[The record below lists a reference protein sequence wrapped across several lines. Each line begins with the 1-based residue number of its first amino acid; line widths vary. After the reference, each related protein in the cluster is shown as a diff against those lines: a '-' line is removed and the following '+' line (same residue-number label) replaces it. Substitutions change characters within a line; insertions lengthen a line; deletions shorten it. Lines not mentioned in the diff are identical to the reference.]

1 MSVPPTDPLRPINVV
16 VTFEFSDAQLAE
28 FRAVSPRLKVERYT
42 GTVPDKVWSEAEILY
57 TIRNFP
63 LPEQAPRLRWIQ
75 LHSAGADHAV
85 KEPIV
90 KAQDVEITTTS
101 GIHTTIMSEYC
112 LMMMTAF
119 NFQLL
124 QLLKYQAAAEWP
136 TKRGDPSLSPAV
148 TMAPYPL
155 RDQTVG
161 IVGYG
166 SIGREL
172 ARICDALGMTVL
184 AAKHDV
190 MHPEEGPA
198 YRESGTGDP
207 NGEIPRR
214 IYPFQA
220 VGSMAQECDFLV
232 VLAPLTAQTHHMI
245 NETVLASMKKT
256 AVLINAARGDLVDEA
271 ALISALA
278 AERIRGAG
286 LDVFA
291 EEPLP
296 KSSPLWN
303 MENAIITPHIAGV
316 TTTYAERAANVF
328 IENLRRY
335 VENRPLL
342 NVFNRE
348 RGY

>member
-1 MSVPPTDPLRPINVV
+1 MSVPSGDPSRPINVV
-16 VTFEFSDAQLAE
+16 VNFDFSDAELAD
-28 FRAVSPRLKVERYT
+28 FRAISPRLKVERYA
-42 GTVPDKVWSEAEILY
+42 GTVPDKVWAEVEVLY
-57 TIRNFP
+57 TTNNFP

-75 LHSAGADHAV
+75 LHSAGADHMV
-85 KEPIV
+85 KAPIF
-90 KAQDVEITTTS
+90 KAQDVEVTTTS
-101 GIHTTIMSEYC
+101 GIHATIMAEFC
-112 LMMMTAF
+112 LMLMTAF

-124 QLLKYQAAAEWP
+124 QLLRFQAAAEWP
-136 TKRGDPSLSPAV
+136 QKRGEPTAGPAITFASV
-148 TMAPYPL
+148 PL

-161 IVGYG
+161 IIGYG

-172 ARICDALGMTVL
+172 ARLCNALGMTVL
-184 AAKHDV
+184 AAKYDV
-190 MHPEEGPA
+190 MHPEEGLA
-198 YRESGTGDP
+198 YREQGTGDAS
-207 NGEIPRR
+207 GEIPRR

-220 VGSMAQECDFLV
+220 VASMAKECDYLV
-232 VLAPLTAQTHHMI
+232 ILAPLTEQTHHLI
-245 NETVLASMKKT
+245 NESVLSAMKKN
-256 AVLINAARGDLVDEA
+256 AVLINAARGDLVDEP

-286 LDVFA
+286 LDVFS

-303 MENAIITPHIAGV
+303 MNNVILTPHIAG
-316 TTTYAERAANVF
+316 TTANYEARAANVF

-342 NVFNRE
+342 NAFSRE

>member
-1 MSVPPTDPLRPINVV
+1 MSVPLNDPSRAINVV
-16 VTFEFSDAQLAE
+16 VTYDFSDSELAD
-28 FRAVSPRLKVERYT
+28 FHAVSPRLKVERFT
-42 GTVPDKVWSEAEILY
+42 GVVPDKVWAEAEILY
-57 TIRNFP
+57 TIKTFP

-85 KEPIV
+85 KEPIF
-90 KAQDVEITTTS
+90 KAHDVEVTTTS
-101 GIHTTIMSEYC
+101 GIHSVIISEYC

-124 QLLKYQAAAEWP
+124 QVLKDQAAAEWP
-136 TKRGDPSLSPAV
+136 AKRGDPSLSPAP
-148 TMAPYPL
+148 TIAPYPL

-172 ARICDALGMTVL
+172 ARLCDALGMTVL

-190 MHPEEGPA
+190 MHPEEKLA
-198 YRESGTGDP
+198 YRQEGTGDP
-207 NGEIPRR
+207 SGEIPRR
-214 IYPFQA
+214 IYPMQA
-220 VGSMAQECDFLV
+220 VASMAKECDYLV
-232 VLAPLTAQTHHMI
+232 VLTPLTPQTYHLI
-245 NETVLASMKKT
+245 NETVLAAMKKS
-256 AVLINAARGDLVDEA
+256 AVLINVSRGDVVDEA

-286 LDVFA
+286 LDVFS

-303 MENAIITPHIAGV
+303 LDNVILTPHRAGV
-316 TTTYAERAANVF
+316 TANYDTRAANVF
-328 IENLRRY
+328 IENLHRY

-342 NVFNRE
+342 NTFNRE

>member
-1 MSVPPTDPLRPINVV
+1 MSVPPNDPSRPINVV
-16 VTFEFSDAQLAE
+16 VTFDFSDAEIAD

-42 GTVPDKVWSEAEILY
+42 STVPDKVWAEAEILY

-63 LPEQAPRLRWIQ
+63 MPEQAPRLRWIQ
-75 LHSAGADHAV
+75 LHSAGADHMV
-85 KEPIV
+85 KEPIF
-90 KAQDVEITTTS
+90 KAQDVEVTTTS
-101 GIHTTIMSEYC
+101 GIHATIMAEYC

-124 QLLKYQAAAEWP
+124 QLLRYQSAAEWP
-136 TKRGDPSLSPAV
+136 GKRGNAAV
-148 TMAPYPL
+148 GPIETFAPTPL
-155 RDQTVG
+155 RGQTVG
-161 IVGYG
+161 IIGYG

-172 ARICDALGMTVL
+172 ARLCDALGMTVL

-198 YRESGTGDP
+198 YREPGTGDP

-220 VGSMAQECDFLV
+220 IASMAQECDFLI
-232 VLAPLTAQTHHMI
+232 VLAPLTTQTHHLI
-245 NETVLASMKKT
+245 NEAVLASMKKT
-256 AVLINAARGDLVDEA
+256 GILINAARGDLVDEA
-271 ALISALA
+271 ALISTLA
-278 AERIRGAG
+278 ADRIRGAG
-286 LDVFA
+286 LDVFS

-303 MENAIITPHIAGV
+303 MENVIITPHIAGV
-316 TTTYAERAANVF
+316 TTTYAARAANVF